1 MMDDNG
7 ADDGLIAG
15 VGLMAASAA
24 VLLFA
29 FSIVSY
35 LMPSNTAIALESAAS
50 EVCGDVETVAMMAIP
65 YAAEKRYSFDFD
77 VSVST
82 DYVVAT
88 GSNATFARPLAV
100 RIVPGKYSE
109 NGTMAWDGMN
119 AMREYLNATFNAT
132 GTREHPIDD
141 CRAEELYGLMER
153 ASRSTLINPIKV
165 EEDRPLVIEKSFLYT
180 YNGSSHTLEARPY
193 VFVYNG

>member
-1 MMDDNG
+1 MMDDRG
-7 ADDGLIAG
+7 IDEGFLAG
-15 VGLMAASAA
+15 IGLMAASAA

-50 EVCGDVETVAMMAIP
+50 EVCGDVETVATMAIP

-109 NGTMAWDGMN
+109 NGTLAWNGTS
-119 AMREYLNATFNAT
+119 AMRQYLNATFNAT

-141 CRAEELYGLMER
+141 SRADELYGLMER
-153 ASRSTLINPIKV
+153 ASSSTLSNPVKL
-165 EEDRPLVIEKSFLYT
+165 EGDRAVVIEKAFLYT